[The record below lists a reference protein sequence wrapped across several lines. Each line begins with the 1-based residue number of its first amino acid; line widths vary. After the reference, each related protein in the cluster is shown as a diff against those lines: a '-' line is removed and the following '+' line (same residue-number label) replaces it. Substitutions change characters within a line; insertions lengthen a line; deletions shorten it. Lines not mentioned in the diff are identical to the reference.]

1 MKIAVVG
8 CGSMGCY
15 FGAKLSKKNEVIY
28 IDAFQKSIDSLN
40 QNGITIK
47 EGDKEESYV
56 APAFLAGK
64 YKGSVDLV
72 LLFVKSTQ
80 NIAALSQNETLFNEH
95 TIVMSL
101 QNGFGIE
108 REISRFVSPE
118 NIIVGNSHNIYQELK
133 FVINM
138 NVNIY
143 NKELYCLIYFE
154 NDFFSLFIINLI
166 TVLIYISAKIT
177 SKTTLKIFIAS
188 NPNK

>member
-40 QNGITIK
+40 QNGITLK

-108 REISRFVSPE
+108 REISRYVSPE
-118 NIIVGNSHNIYQELK
+118 NIIVGNTA
-133 FVINM
+133 INC
-138 NVNIY
+138 V
-143 NKELYCLIYFE
+143 
-154 NDFFSLFIINLI
+154 
-166 TVLIYISAKIT
+166 
-177 SKTTLKIFIAS
+177 
-188 NPNK
+188 

>member
-40 QNGITIK
+40 QNGITLK

-80 NIAALSQNETLFNEH
+80 NIAALSQNAKFQDTFLLKTLLLEIPQL
-95 TIVMSL
+95 IV
-101 QNGFGIE
+101 
-108 REISRFVSPE
+108 
-118 NIIVGNSHNIYQELK
+118 LK
-133 FVINM
+133 
-138 NVNIY
+138 
-143 NKELYCLIYFE
+143 
-154 NDFFSLFIINLI
+154 
-166 TVLIYISAKIT
+166 KI
-177 SKTTLKIFIAS
+177 LGL
-188 NPNK
+188 

>member
-40 QNGITIK
+40 QNGITLK

-80 NIAALSQNETLFNEH
+80 NIAALSQNETLLIAVFP
-95 TIVMSL
+95 TIMFSGETYL
-101 QNGFGIE
+101 
-108 REISRFVSPE
+108 EISRSIPKPFCKDITIVCSLNSVS
-118 NIIVGNSHNIYQELK
+118 
-133 FVINM
+133 F
-138 NVNIY
+138 
-143 NKELYCLIYFE
+143 
-154 NDFFSLFIINLI
+154 
-166 TVLIYISAKIT
+166 
-177 SKTTLKIFIAS
+177 
-188 NPNK
+188 